1 MIRKLIISAAILT
14 ALIVSK
20 ESHAAGVGGLARD
33 LAVNS
38 VLALQVHGGHSLP
51 GADNGLDGDAGMDP
65 VQDVDRMT
73 TGQVAG
79 GDMDGDLDLAQDPD
93 AMTPAADVRLPFA
106 ITLFHPF

>member
-38 VLALQVHGGHSLP
+38 VLATQIHGGHSLP
-51 GADNGLDGDAGMDP
+51 DAGMDP

-73 TGQVAG
+73 TGQVA
-79 GDMDGDLDLAQDPD
+79 DSDLDLVQDPG
-93 AMTPAADVRLPFA
+93 AMTPAADIRLPFA